1 MIGALVAALL
11 FEAGKKAFALYIT
24 TFPSYQLIYG
34 VISVVPILFV
44 WVYWTRVSSCL
55 ALKLLSLS
63 VNTANLKQKKQNNHD
78 CINSTRIPCKRY
90 RGGRGDGR
98 NWPGAL
104 VLLGVEKDDD
114 EQKANRLCER
124 VLGYRIFSDAEG
136 KMNLNVQQAG
146 GSVLVVSQF
155 TLAADTER
163 GCDRASRKALPLTA
177 LRRCMSISSPA
188 VASRKCTPRPEDS
201 LRICRFLWSM
211 MVP

>member
-44 WVYWTRVSSCL
+44 WVYWTGVSSCL

-98 NWPGAL
+98 NWP
-104 VLLGVEKDDD
+104 
-114 EQKANRLCER
+114 
-124 VLGYRIFSDAEG
+124 EG
-136 KMNLNVQQAG
+136 
-146 GSVLVVSQF
+146 F
-155 TLAADTER
+155 W
-163 GCDRASRKALPLTA
+163 CCWASRKTMMNKRRIAFVNACWATA
-177 LRRCMSISSPA
+177 SSA
-188 VASRKCTPRPEDS
+188 MRKGK
-201 LRICRFLWSM
+201 
-211 MVP
+211 